1 MRGNGVSGGSGGLQ
15 QDTAAFPAQNLK
27 GERSQQHESFS
38 DIGANNAKRPHKD
51 QESGQKN
58 SNSRG
63 ESLVEELELPNSKFI
78 RVKCPDCGGEESGQ
92 IIFSHPSTIVTCNVC
107 GATLIKPKG
116 GKGKIRG
123 EILGVLE

>member
-1 MRGNGVSGGSGGLQ
+1 MKGSGVKGGSGGLQ
-15 QDTAAFPAQNLK
+15 QDTAAFPGQNLK
-27 GERSQQHESFS
+27 DGRSQQHGSFS

-51 QESGQKN
+51 QELGPRN

-63 ESLVEELELPNSKFI
+63 ESMIEEIGLPKSKFI